1 MQVYL
6 LFLRHSKSG
15 FNSSNWRIP
24 SPIGSLNLLNN
35 RMWTFSTNSLIAK
48 NKNTIVLQTNEG
60 HFNKTDENIHRLT
73 VSHLCP

>member
-6 LFLRHSKSG
+6 LFLRHSRDSL
-15 FNSSNWRIP
+15 NSSNWRIP

-60 HFNKTDENIHRLT
+60 HFNKTDCKIYT
-73 VSHLCP
+73 DQ